1 MALQHYRYIPGTLII
16 IGKQPDGDSVRF
28 KPNDESLLSDIYRAH
43 LLRPAKDGSHQLRL
57 EGIDTPET
65 HYESKAQPRGDL
77 ARDYLLKNL
86 LGFSSFTL
94 SGETVTAAEPQTIEA
109 GILTASADV
118 HGRPI
123 SYLTLEGNPF
133 GAGETGALS
142 ETVLKASANYQLIT
156 SGMAYPM
163 LYSSA
168 PVEQRQI
175 ISKAAQVARDG
186 NLGVWSVDK
195 TARFALV
202 SLASVGWTTRDTPDE
217 SEEQGEGSAQLIFPK
232 LFRRACDFFK
242 SQETDLVSWLAA
254 TEGENDRVIVD
265 NRFEVPLSQLLKRE
279 NDRYRFDADLTEV
292 VFVEK

>member
-1 MALQHYRYIPGTLII
+1 MALQHYRYIPGTII
-16 IGKQPDGDSVRF
+16 VIGKQPDGDSVRF
-28 KPNDESLLSDIYRAH
+28 KPQDESLLSDIYRAH

-65 HYESKAQPRGDL
+65 HYESNAQPRGGI
-77 ARDYLLKNL
+77 ARDYLLQNL
-86 LGFSSFTL
+86 LGFSSVTL
-94 SGETVTAAEPQTIEA
+94 SGETVTAAEPQTLEA

-123 SYLTLEGNPF
+123 SYLTLGGNPF
-133 GAGETGALS
+133 GSGHTGAIS
-142 ETVLKASANYQLIT
+142 QSVLEASINYQLIT

-168 PVEQRQI
+168 PVEQRAI
-175 ISKAAQVARDG
+175 ISSAAKTARDN
-186 NLGVWSVDK
+186 NLGVWPKDK

-202 SLASVGWTTRDTPDE
+202 DLSSVGWTSHDKPDE
-217 SEEQGEGSAQLIFPK
+217 QEEDGDGAAQLIFPK
-232 LFRRACDFFK
+232 LFRRACDFLK
-242 SQETDLVSWLAA
+242 TKQPDLVDWLAA
-254 TEGENDRVIVD
+254 TEKENDRVIVD

-279 NDRYRFDADLTEV
+279 NDRYRFDADLTDV